1 VESVYLKTLVEVV
14 KTGSLSRAADVL
26 CVTQPAVSRRIK
38 FLEDQYGRP
47 LLDRSGPRLR
57 PTEAGML
64 VYRKA
69 ETLLEIEDELVAGLH
84 RLGGKTKIS
93 FGSSPAFGIAHLP
106 AVLREFMLVCADT
119 ADLAFVLQTPEQV
132 RDGLEEGLFD
142 VAVVE
147 MCECFDLSAY
157 RSFALP
163 EDEMIIVTAP
173 GLDVPSPETTV
184 DALLD
189 IPLFTRKE
197 GCCSRTLLE
206 NNLKRVGRDIQEFR
220 RIIVSDDL
228 HMVVQAVLQ
237 GDGVSFLS
245 RDILAS
251 HIEAGRLKAHHV
263 PGFQHTRSR
272 AVVLGRPD
280 AVDGPLGRFV
290 AALFDRFSLPL
301 PEELR
306 AVEGGARPAA
316 AGRPGCRAGCEPLP
330 APSRGPALPVARAG
344 ASRRAGRRSAR

>member
-14 KTGSLSRAADVL
+14 KTGSLSRAAETL

-38 FLEDQYGRP
+38 FLEEQYGCP
-47 LLDRSGPRLR
+47 LLDRSGSRLR
-57 PTEAGML
+57 PTDAGML

-69 ETLLEIEDELVAGLH
+69 ETLLEIENELVAGLH

-106 AVLREFMLVCADT
+106 AVLREFMLVCGDT
-119 ADLAFVLQTPEQV
+119 ADLEFVLQTPEQV
-132 RDGLEEGLFD
+132 RDGLDEGRFD

-157 RSFALP
+157 RSFPLP
-163 EDEMIIVTAP
+163 EDEMVIVTAP
-173 GLDVPSPETTV
+173 GLNVPSPETTV

-206 NNLKRVGRDIQEFR
+206 NNLKRVGRDLQEFR

-237 GDGVSFLS
+237 GHGVSFLS
-245 RDILAS
+245 RDVLAG
-251 HIEAGRLKAHHV
+251 HLDAGRLKAHHV

-272 AVVLGRPD
+272 ALVLARPEGL
-280 AVDGPLGRFV
+280 DGPLGRFV
-290 AALFDRFSLPL
+290 ATLFDHFSVPR

-306 AVEGGARPAA
+306 VPREADEPEAVAA
-316 AGRPGCRAGCEPLP
+316 SGCRGVCEPLP
-330 APSRGPALPVARAG
+330 APER
-344 ASRRAGRRSAR
+344 RRAMPAVPAHASRRSARRGAR